1 MKALIVVDLP
11 DGIKLDEYI
20 AFINV
25 ERMCIPL
32 GSLGE
37 EKIYSDYFKFK
48 FKPLRPMPQKMR
60 TDADDIEEDSY
71 YQGWNACLDEI
82 ENESNISD

>member
-11 DGIKLDEYI
+11 DGIELDEYN

-37 EKIYSDYFKFK
+37 EKIYSDYFRFK
-48 FKPLRPMPQKMR
+48 FVPLRPMPQKKEGTNPR
-60 TDADDIEEDSY
+60 NIAWNDCIDAITGETE
-71 YQGWNACLDEI
+71 
-82 ENESNISD
+82 